1 MNLCFLFSLF
11 FFLLLWFLFK
21 YKKEVWWHLVH
32 PVVISPVRRSC
43 SALKKLLSDEPC
55 ISSGWYACLWTHG
68 LRIVASFLSIMDRI
82 LAWSLL
88 WMLALFCI
96 FFPVLNVSIFISS
109 PLPYEFVG
117 KVGPAIVNLSLFLY
131 ILEGM
136 TSTSTMIIFI
146 RLKLEQ
152 NRYPHA
158 VWSCFVWEPMG
169 GQNWVCVCCCYGGE
183 RLAVAPSH
191 VSFTHKG
198 NL

>member
-1 MNLCFLFSLF
+1 MIF
-11 FFLLLWFLFK
+11 F
-21 YKKEVWWHLVH
+21 VN
-32 PVVISPVRRSC
+32 
-43 SALKKLLSDEPC
+43 
-55 ISSGWYACLWTHG
+55 
-68 LRIVASFLSIMDRI
+68 ASTVLH
-82 LAWSLL
+82 
-88 WMLALFCI
+88 

-158 VWSCFVWEPMG
+158 I
-169 GQNWVCVCCCYGGE
+169 
-183 RLAVAPSH
+183 
-191 VSFTHKG
+191 
-198 NL
+198 